1 MARYRLAFQTSY
13 LISHPDGVKQV
24 LQDNAQNYT
33 KDHLGYS
40 ILRWFIGNGLLTSQG
55 DFWLRQQRQRSLA
68 LRQPLRRVQQP
79 TPIQHQPFQ
88 HLLNAAGGTVRAG
101 AVAKRLGV
109 PVAMVDQLRHAS
121 RLLAIPDG
129 RGYTY
134 PNWQFEGRGVLA
146 GLPTVLA
153 ALQGTD
159 PWQQVA
165 FVLTPQAALGDQ
177 RPLDQLR
184 AGAVSAV
191 VRVAQHAGAAVREAA
206 WHRHRPA
213 ATFLPRRNSAA
224 LSRCVCE
231 PAGALHR

>member
-1 MARYRLAFQTSY
+1 M
-13 LISHPDGVKQV
+13 
-24 LQDNAQNYT
+24 
-33 KDHLGYS
+33 
-40 ILRWFIGNGLLTSQG
+40 
-55 DFWLRQQRQRSLA
+55 
-68 LRQPLRRVQQP
+68 
-79 TPIQHQPFQ
+79 
-88 HLLNAAGGTVRAG
+88 RAG

-213 ATFLPRRNSAA
+213 ATFLPRRNSVA